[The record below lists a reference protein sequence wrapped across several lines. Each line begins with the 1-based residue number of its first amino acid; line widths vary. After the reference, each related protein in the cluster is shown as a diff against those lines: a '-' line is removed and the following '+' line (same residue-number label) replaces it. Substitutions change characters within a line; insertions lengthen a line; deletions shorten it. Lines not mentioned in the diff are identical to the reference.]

1 MIKETIIP
9 EIEAKSEGLKKT
21 LLVLDKAFTAQADH
35 LEKLIENKAIEPFDA
50 MIIDEAFKL
59 LDRIDK
65 LKKFDDIYQLVFNPK
80 PASNTKGKKTLDLET
95 QAEPEKDDKPIN
107 HMENVLDKVKSKING
122 KKDG

>member
-1 MIKETIIP
+1 MTNKPELP

-21 LLVLDKAFTAQADH
+21 LLVLDRAFTAQADH
-35 LEKLIENKAIEPFDA
+35 LEKLTNGECIDPFNPV
-50 MIIDEAFKL
+50 IVEECFKL

-80 PASNTKGKKTLDLET
+80 PASNAKGKKTLDLET
-95 QAEPEKDDKPIN
+95 QAESEKDDKPIN

-122 KKDG
+122 NKDG

>member
-1 MIKETIIP
+1 MTQKPELP

-21 LLVLDKAFTAQADH
+21 LLAIDETFSKHADHISLLNKGENVILANENAIKEAFRVLDY
-35 LEKLIENKAIEPFDA
+35 
-50 MIIDEAFKL
+50 
-59 LDRIDK
+59 IDK

-80 PASNTKGKKTLDLET
+80 TASNAKGKKTLDLET
-95 QAEPEKDDKPIN
+95 QIEPEKDDKPIN